1 MCVYITE
8 CIMHLTLISV
18 IQFETNWVPRDYA
31 RLKQWWNDIYLI
43 LICVTYVIFIISI
56 WWRRKSIYNQF
67 LLLSSADGSMER
79 VIKSSD
85 RNHIARIPANTVL
98 FLPRRAGSVRMVLV
112 QVETVRRRRQQQ
124 VDGCRSLMRKSEW
137 RGYAARLIAVVLVY
151 STYSGGT
158 ALVVVPDW
166 RRRRWCGSSKR

>member
-1 MCVYITE
+1 MCITE

-31 RLKQWWNDIYLI
+31 RLKQWWNGIYLI

-56 WWRRKSIYNQF
+56 WWRRKSIHNRF
-67 LLLSSADGSMER
+67 FLLSSAALWRDDYGD
-79 VIKSSD
+79 IKSSD

-166 RRRRWCGSSKR
+166 RRRR